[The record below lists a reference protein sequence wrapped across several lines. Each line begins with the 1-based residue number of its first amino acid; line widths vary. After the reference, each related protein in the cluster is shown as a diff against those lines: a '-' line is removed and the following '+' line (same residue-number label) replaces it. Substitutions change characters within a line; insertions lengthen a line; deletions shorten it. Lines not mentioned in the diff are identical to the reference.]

1 MFNIG
6 DIVYFEKNDKSEKKN
21 NYKIKPCVVILE
33 KEDDLYYIPISS
45 GMDKYNKK
53 RDRCILLSDNI
64 FYPNRTSFIDIDN
77 INKNKVY
84 NATYTYIS
92 LYNDF
97 IVDLSNSLSDYFE
110 SIDEMENS
118 AKDKSK
124 VLTKR

>member
-6 DIVYFEKNDKSEKKN
+6 DIVYFEKNDKSEKKS

-77 INKNKVY
+77 INKNKVC

>member
-6 DIVYFEKNDKSEKKN
+6 DIVYFEKNDKSEKKS

-45 GMDKYNKK
+45 DMDKYNKK

-97 IVDLSNSLSDYFE
+97 IMDLSNSLSDYFE
-110 SIDEMENS
+110 SIDEMKNS